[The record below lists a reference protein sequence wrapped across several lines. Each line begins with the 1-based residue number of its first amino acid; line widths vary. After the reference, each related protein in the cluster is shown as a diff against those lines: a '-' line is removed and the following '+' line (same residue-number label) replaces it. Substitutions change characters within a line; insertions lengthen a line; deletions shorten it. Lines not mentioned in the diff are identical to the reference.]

1 MKLPMKILQDA
12 ILCADDILKDI
23 IRRYIN
29 TSNNVKVVNKLKR
42 AMEVIDRKETFIK
55 EVDNN
60 SSNTIKSIHL
70 LELLNK
76 DVPLELLTVWQ
87 GIISYYEESLK
98 DNEFKAAFDTKQAI
112 RSSLFK
118 AINREYNSEF
128 NKDNPEL
135 LSALLTLKE
144 LLTNDAK
151 FKNAP
156 KTETRRYSGTD
167 RFRMSNKDMEILKY
181 AIQFRVG
188 MSQEGMIKDS
198 WRVL

>member
-1 MKLPMKILQDA
+1 MDLLESIKFPPSLVMKLPMKILQDA

-23 IRRYIN
+23 IRRYIK
-29 TSNNVKVVNKLKR
+29 TSDNVKVVNKLKR

-76 DVPLELLTVWQ
+76 DVPLELLTVRQ

-135 LSALLTLKE
+135 LSAL
-144 LLTNDAK
+144 
-151 FKNAP
+151 
-156 KTETRRYSGTD
+156 
-167 RFRMSNKDMEILKY
+167 
-181 AIQFRVG
+181 
-188 MSQEGMIKDS
+188 
-198 WRVL
+198 